1 MLAARMRSSFR
12 IKIALLAASCSV
24 VPLALVGWLL
34 IDVNA
39 REVESASQALQIA
52 LTEDIAARV
61 DAQAE
66 RSERALSSIA
76 RALTDAELDPD
87 ARVALALRLLEGAPD
102 LDVVAVYDAS
112 GALIDRMRDPR
123 AAEVRTPDRLD
134 PALRREDGAIG
145 AATHDEAV
153 RALVVVPLRADDRV
167 TGYAAS
173 PVSLA
178 PLQREIERLS
188 RAQLASDEGALM
200 ILDARGR
207 ALAHPDPSLL
217 MTRVGEADLASAS
230 RVHGSAEIED
240 AAGRAWITTRVT
252 LERRPWIVVARIPK
266 DVAYASLAEMRT
278 IVLAT
283 IALAIVLAALASF
296 LLARR
301 LSRPIASLVEHTKA
315 LAARRF
321 DARVSIRTG
330 DELSVLGDALND
342 AAQELSASEARAREE
357 MAIRADLGRYLP
369 AEIVEAVIRREQ
381 SMELGG
387 RRVPVTVL
395 FADVVAF
402 TPLSDRL
409 PPEEV
414 VALLN
419 ELFTLLTEAV
429 FRHGGTVDKFV
440 GDCVMALFGAPA
452 SVEDHARR
460 AILCAEDMLRFA
472 ESANAGW
479 KERFGVE
486 VALAIGVNTGDAV
499 VGNVGSRERM
509 EYTAIGD
516 VVNVAAR
523 LETIARP
530 QQILISRATREA
542 LGDGFELAP
551 IGAREVPGR
560 REPVELF
567 EVTW

>member
-1 MLAARMRSSFR
+1 MRFPFR
-12 IKIALLAASCSV
+12 IKIALLAASCSAL
-24 VPLALVGWLL
+24 PLALVGWLL

-52 LTEDIAARV
+52 LAEDVAGRV

-66 RSERALSSIA
+66 RSERALFGIA
-76 RALTDAELDPD
+76 RALTDEAIDPD
-87 ARVALALRLLEGAPD
+87 ARIALALRLFEGAPD
-102 LDVVAVYDAS
+102 LDEVAVYRAS
-112 GALIDRMRDPR
+112 GALIDRVRNPG
-123 AAEVRTPDRLD
+123 AAEVRTPAEL
-134 PALRREDGAIG
+134 PLALRPEHESAIGEPERADGA
-145 AATHDEAV
+145 V
-153 RALVVVPLRADDRV
+153 RVLLVVPLRASDRV
-167 TGYAAS
+167 TGYAAAS
-173 PVSLA
+173 VSLL
-178 PLQREIERLS
+178 PLQREVERLS
-188 RAQLASDEGALM
+188 LAHLAGDEGALM
-200 ILDARGR
+200 LIDASGR
-207 ALAHPDPSLL
+207 ALAHPDSRRVLTPVATRFDPS
-217 MTRVGEADLASAS
+217 SS
-230 RVHGSAEIED
+230 SHVHGSAERKD
-240 AAGRAWITTRVT
+240 AQGRAWITTRVA
-252 LERRPWIVVARIPK
+252 LERRPWMVIAELPK
-266 DVAYASLAEMRT
+266 DVAYASLAEMRV
-278 IVLAT
+278 IVLIT
-283 IALAIVLAALASF
+283 IALAILSAVLASF

-301 LSRPIASLVEHTKA
+301 LAAPIATLVDFTRS

-321 DARVSIRTG
+321 DARVSLATG
-330 DELSVLGDALND
+330 DELAVLGAALSD
-342 AAQELSASEARAREE
+342 AARELEESEARTREE

-369 AEIVEAVIRREQ
+369 QEIVEAVIRREQ

-452 SVEDHARR
+452 PHPDHARR
-460 AILCAEDMLRFA
+460 AILCAQDMLRFV

-486 VALAIGVNTGDAV
+486 VELAIGVNTGDAV
-499 VGNVGSRERM
+499 VGNVGSQERM

-530 QQILISRATREA
+530 QQILISAATRER
-542 LGDGFELAP
+542 LGDAFELVE

-560 REPVELF
+560 RAPVELF
-567 EVTW
+567 QVVW

>member
-1 MLAARMRSSFR
+1 MRFPFR
-12 IKIALLAASCSV
+12 IKIALLAASCSAL
-24 VPLALVGWLL
+24 PLALVGWLL

-52 LTEDIAARV
+52 LAEDVAGGV

-66 RSERALSSIA
+66 RSERALLGIA
-76 RALTDAELDPD
+76 RAVTDDAIAPD
-87 ARVALALRLLEGAPD
+87 ARIALALRLFEGAPD
-102 LDVVAVYDAS
+102 LEEVAVYDAS
-112 GALIDRMRDPR
+112 GALIDRLRDPE
-123 AAEVRTPDRLD
+123 AAETRTPERL
-134 PALRREDGAIG
+134 PASLRPEEGSAIAPAERVDGA
-145 AATHDEAV
+145 V
-153 RALVVVPLRADDRV
+153 RVLVGVPLRAHDRV
-167 TGYAAS
+167 TGYAAAS
-173 PVSLA
+173 VSLL

-188 RAQLASDEGALM
+188 LAHLAGDEGALLL
-200 ILDARGR
+200 IDAEGR
-207 ALAHPDPSLL
+207 ALAHPDPGRLL
-217 MTRVGEADLASAS
+217 RTAAPAFDPSS
-230 RVHGSAEIED
+230 SSHVHGSAQRTDPE
-240 AAGRAWITTRVT
+240 GRAWITTRVG
-252 LERRPWIVVARIPK
+252 LARRPWMVIAELPE
-266 DVAYASLAEMRT
+266 DVAYASLAEMRL

-283 IALAIVLAALASF
+283 IALAILLAVLASF
-296 LLARR
+296 VLARR
-301 LSRPIASLVEHTKA
+301 LSAPIATLVGFTKA

-321 DARVSIRTG
+321 DARVSLDTG
-330 DELSVLGDALND
+330 DELALLGAALSD
-342 AAQELSASEARAREE
+342 AARELEESEARASEE
-357 MAIRADLGRYLP
+357 VAIRADLGRYLP
-369 AEIVEAVIRREQ
+369 QEIVEAVIRREQ

-387 RRVPVTVL
+387 KRVPVTVL

-452 SVEDHARR
+452 PHPDHAHR
-460 AILCAEDMLRFA
+460 AILSAEDMLRFV

-486 VALAIGVNTGDAV
+486 VELAIGVNTGEAV

-530 QQILISRATREA
+530 QQILISAATRDEV
-542 LGDGFELAP
+542 GDAFELVEV
-551 IGAREVPGR
+551 GAREVPGR
-560 REPVELF
+560 RAPVELF
-567 EVTW
+567 QVVW

>member
-1 MLAARMRSSFR
+1 MRFPFR
-12 IKIALLAASCSV
+12 IKIALLAASCSAL
-24 VPLALVGWLL
+24 PLALVGWLL

-52 LTEDIAARV
+52 LAEDVAGGV

-66 RSERALSSIA
+66 RSERALLGIA
-76 RALTDAELDPD
+76 RALTDDAIAPD
-87 ARVALALRLLEGAPD
+87 ARIALALRLFEGAPD
-102 LDVVAVYDAS
+102 LEEVAVYDAS
-112 GALIDRMRDPR
+112 GALIDRMRDPE
-123 AAEVRTPDRLD
+123 AAETRTPERL
-134 PALRREDGAIG
+134 PASLRPEEGSAIAPAERVDGA
-145 AATHDEAV
+145 V
-153 RALVVVPLRADDRV
+153 RVLVGVPLRAHDRV
-167 TGYAAS
+167 TGYAAAS
-173 PVSLA
+173 VSLL

-188 RAQLASDEGALM
+188 LAHLAGDEGALLL
-200 ILDARGR
+200 IDAEGR
-207 ALAHPDPSLL
+207 ALAHPDPGRLL
-217 MTRVGEADLASAS
+217 RTAAPAFDPSS
-230 RVHGSAEIED
+230 SSHVHGSAQRIDPE
-240 AAGRAWITTRVT
+240 GRAWITTRVG
-252 LERRPWIVVARIPK
+252 LAWRPWMVIAELPE
-266 DVAYASLAEMRT
+266 DVAYASLAEMRL

-283 IALAIVLAALASF
+283 IALAILLAVLASF
-296 LLARR
+296 VLARR
-301 LSRPIASLVEHTKA
+301 LSAPIATLVGFTKA
-315 LAARRF
+315 LAVRRF
-321 DARVSIRTG
+321 DARVSLDTG
-330 DELSVLGDALND
+330 DELALLGAALSD
-342 AAQELSASEARAREE
+342 AARELEESEARASEE
-357 MAIRADLGRYLP
+357 VAIRADLGRYLP
-369 AEIVEAVIRREQ
+369 QEIVEAVIRREQ

-387 RRVPVTVL
+387 KRVPVTVL

-452 SVEDHARR
+452 PHPDHARR
-460 AILCAEDMLRFA
+460 AILCAEDMLRFV

-486 VALAIGVNTGDAV
+486 VELAIGVNTGEAV

-530 QQILISRATREA
+530 QQILISAATREEV
-542 LGDGFELAP
+542 GDAFELVEV
-551 IGAREVPGR
+551 GAREVPGR
-560 REPVELF
+560 RAPVELF
-567 EVTW
+567 QVVW